1 MKSTTTMLKFSL
13 IALCVG
19 MAVFF
24 CSIAVAFAIGNYLDS
39 YPYGFNCRG
48 SLCFLYNHI
57 VFYETKSL
65 KANFRKI
72 LRNIFND

>member
-1 MKSTTTMLKFSL
+1 MLKFSL

-39 YPYGFNCRG
+39 YPYGFNCQG
-48 SLCFLYNHI
+48 EFMFSLQSYCFL
-57 VFYETKSL
+57 
-65 KANFRKI
+65 
-72 LRNIFND
+72 